1 VRQLRSS
8 PQQPGYARLRDQG
21 LPVASGESGQGEE
34 EEGMVMGA
42 KDDKL
47 EQVKKGDIPKWVK
60 AVAAKD
66 AAAKGGRAKGNGWG
80 GKKR

>member
-1 VRQLRSS
+1 M
-8 PQQPGYARLRDQG
+8 A
-21 LPVASGESGQGEE
+21 
-34 EEGMVMGA
+34 VMGA

-47 EQVKKGDIPKWVK
+47 EQVKKGDIGKWIK
-60 AVAAKD
+60 QVAAKD

>member
-1 VRQLRSS
+1 MA
-8 PQQPGYARLRDQG
+8 G
-21 LPVASGESGQGEE
+21 
-34 EEGMVMGA
+34 

-60 AVAAKD
+60 EVAKKD

-80 GKKR
+80 K